1 MTNQV
6 DLSVD
11 FVDVRGKKI
20 QVLKGGQG
28 ETLLY
33 LHSAGGE
40 TFPLPFHE
48 ALAEHFSLI
57 APAHPGFDQS
67 TGIEKINDIEDL
79 AFYYLEFLDAMKLD
93 KVYIAGTSL
102 GGWLAMELAVR
113 WPERFK
119 KIVLV
124 NSVGI
129 WLTDSPMA
137 EMFGLEPA
145 ELRELCFY
153 DPKSDI
159 AQALIQ
165 DEPPEELLFLM
176 LKGLETTAR
185 LAWNPYLHNPKLH
198 DRLYRI
204 NVPTLIIWGEHDK
217 LVPLAYGHALNKA
230 ISNSKLEII
239 KECGHMPIFEKTP
252 EFVELLVNF
261 IKSN

>member
-6 DLSVD
+6 DLHVD
-11 FVDVRGKKI
+11 FVDVRGKNI
-20 QVLKGGQG
+20 QVLKGGEG

-48 ALAEHFSLI
+48 GLAQHFSLI

-67 TGIEKINDIEDL
+67 TGIDKINDIEDMV
-79 AFYYLEFLDAMKLD
+79 FYYIEFLDKMNLD
-93 KVYIAGTSL
+93 KVSIVGTSL

-119 KIVLV
+119 KLVLV
-124 NSVGI
+124 DAAGI
-129 WLTDSPMA
+129 WLTKHPMA
-137 EMFGLEPA
+137 ELFGLEPK

-153 DPKSDI
+153 DPNSDI
-159 AQALIQ
+159 AHALVQ
-165 DEPPEELLFLM
+165 DEPTEEILFLI

-185 LAWNPYLHNPKLH
+185 LAWNPYLHNPKLY

-204 NVPTLIIWGEHDK
+204 NSPTLIIWGEHDK
-217 LVPLAYGHALNKA
+217 LIPLAYGQELNKV
-230 ISNSKLEII
+230 IPNSKLEVL
-239 KECGHMPIFEKTP
+239 KECGHMPIFEQTP
-252 EFVELLVNF
+252 KFVELVANF

>member
-6 DLSVD
+6 DLSVE
-11 FVDVRGKKI
+11 FVDVRGKNI
-20 QVLKGGQG
+20 QVLKGGEG

-48 ALAEHFSLI
+48 ALAQHFSLI

-67 TGIEKINDIEDL
+67 TGIDKINDIEDL
-79 AFYYLEFLDAMKLD
+79 TFYYLEFLDKMNLD
-93 KVYIAGTSL
+93 KVNVVGTSL

-119 KIVLV
+119 KIALV
-124 NSVGI
+124 DAVGI
-129 WLTDSPMA
+129 WLNDSPMA

-153 DPKSDI
+153 DPKSDV

-165 DEPPEELLFLM
+165 DEPPEEMLFLI

-198 DRLYRI
+198 NRLYRI

-217 LVPLAYGHALNKA
+217 LVPLAYGQALNKA
-230 ISNSKLEII
+230 ISGSKLEVI
-239 KECGHMPIFEKTP
+239 KECGHMPIFEKTS
-252 EFVELLVNF
+252 EFVELVVNF
-261 IKSN
+261 MK

>member
-6 DLSVD
+6 DLTVD
-11 FVDVRGKKI
+11 FVDVRGVRA
-20 QVLKGGQG
+20 QVLRGGEG

-48 ALAEHFSLI
+48 ALAQHFSLI

-67 TGIEKINDIEDL
+67 TGVEKINDIEDMV
-79 AFYYLEFLDAMKLD
+79 FYYINFLDTLKLD
-93 KVYIAGTSL
+93 KINVVGTSL

-124 NSVGI
+124 DAAGI
-129 WLTDSPMA
+129 WLQETPMA

-153 DPKSDI
+153 DPNSDI
-159 AQALIQ
+159 AQALVQ
-165 DEPPEELLFLM
+165 DQPPEEMLFLM

-185 LAWNPYLHNPKLH
+185 IAWNPYLHNPKLH
-198 DRLYRI
+198 DRLHRM

-217 LVPLAYGHALNKA
+217 LIPLAYGQALNKA
-230 ISNSKLEII
+230 IANSQLVVL
-239 KECGHMPIFEKTP
+239 KECGHMPIFEKTE
-252 EFVELLVNF
+252 EFVENVVKFL
-261 IKSN
+261 KSN